1 MQPRGLTL
9 LICLLIAACA
19 GDGQPSDAVSS
30 VTIGHTELNET
41 SGLARS
47 HRVAGRFWAHND
59 SGDAAKLYAF
69 GADGVP
75 HGSVR
80 ISGAVNVDW
89 EDMVSFEQDGRPW
102 LLIGDIGDNA
112 AMRPVVTL
120 YLVEEPDLQSDA
132 ETRVGVHRRL
142 RFRYP
147 DGSRDAE
154 SLAVDLANAEV
165 LVLTKRDIPA
175 VLYGVALEHHDND
188 IQTAT
193 RHGDVATI
201 TQPTTDDIA
210 RAPKAMDWF
219 WQPTAMDIAGERMAI
234 LTYRGIFVF
243 ERAPASTWVDALQK
257 NPRVLNLG
265 DAGIAEAIAFDASGD
280 RLFVTVERPFAPLI
294 QFEL

>member
-1 MQPRGLTL
+1 MQPRGLTCL
-9 LICLLIAACA
+9 FCLLIAACA

-30 VTIGHTELNET
+30 VTIRHNELNET

-69 GADGVP
+69 GADGEP
-75 HGSVR
+75 HGSIR
-80 ISGAVNVDW
+80 IDGAVNVDW

-120 YLVEEPDLQSDA
+120 YLVEEPDLQSET

-147 DGSRDAE
+147 DGPRDAE
-154 SLAVDLANAEV
+154 SLAVDIASGEV
-165 LVLTKRDIPA
+165 LVVTKRDIPA
-175 VLYGVALEHHDND
+175 VLYGVALEHPDND

-193 RHGDVATI
+193 RHGEVATI

-210 RAPKAMDWF
+210 RAPRALDWF
-219 WQPTAMDIAGERMAI
+219 WQPTAMDIAGDRMAI
-234 LTYRGIFVF
+234 ITYRGIFVF
-243 ERAPASTWVDALQK
+243 EKAPASTWVDALQSK
-257 NPRVLNLG
+257 PRVFSLG
-265 DAGIAEAIAFDASGD
+265 SAGIAEAVAFGASGD
-280 RLFVTVERPFAPLI
+280 HLFVTVERPFPPLI
-294 QFEL
+294 RFEL